1 MMNGVR
7 ALYNN
12 RNTMKNI
19 KEQHQIRYRNN
30 NFSKPVPES
39 DIKSDIARLFAVI

>member
-1 MMNGVR
+1 MNRVR
-7 ALYNN
+7 ALCNN

-19 KEQHQIRYRNN
+19 KEMHQIRYGNN

-39 DIKSDIARLFAVI
+39 NIKSDIGRLFAVI